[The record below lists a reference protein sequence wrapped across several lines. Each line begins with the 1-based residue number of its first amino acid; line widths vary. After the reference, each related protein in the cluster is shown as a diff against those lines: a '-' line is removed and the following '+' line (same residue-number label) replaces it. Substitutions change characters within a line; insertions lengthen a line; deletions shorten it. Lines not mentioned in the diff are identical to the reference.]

1 MAITVRVDI
10 VSADHAVMGGEAT
23 FVVVP
28 TTMGELGLTPR
39 HTQLL
44 AELKAGEVRVT
55 DDKGTVSHFFVS
67 GGVLEVQ
74 PHAITILADSALR
87 EEDARAVE
95 LVAEEARLKALESR
109 IEIGTAAV
117 AHPLRVAPV
126 DDETGLSQRRHVA
139 RHARLRGAEFA
150 HQLANAVLLAVPQQ
164 AERPEAGGVGQ
175 GRKQVDGIGHVAIRL
190 CVYQQVLRKAAP
202 DNQGI
207 AIHPYFD

>member
-109 IEIGTAAV
+109 IEIGTQ
-117 AHPLRVAPV
+117 
-126 DDETGLSQRRHVA
+126 ETDYF
-139 RHARLRGAEFA
+139 RLRGFIE
-150 HQLANAVLLAVPQQ
+150 AN
-164 AERPEAGGVGQ
+164 ERLNWIREIRGQ
-175 GRKQVDGIGHVAIRL
+175 SSRTSQ
-190 CVYQQVLRKAAP
+190 
-202 DNQGI
+202 
-207 AIHPYFD
+207 